1 MAGTRTSLRPSLKLS
16 KGAKKIFR
24 ELAKELTPD
33 NRLRLDNK
41 IIFEAL
47 CSELDL
53 YFTIDVPEHEM
64 IVDGQNG
71 SKVINPLIRE
81 RRNILTN
88 ATNLAKEFGMTPKG
102 LHALGMFAP
111 KEETVSDP
119 ITEMITRRGKLKAV

>member
-1 MAGTRTSLRPSLKLS
+1 MAGTKIALRPSTKLS

-24 ELAKELTPD
+24 ELAKVLIPD
-33 NRLRLDNK
+33 SRLRADNK

-53 YFTIDVPEHEM
+53 YFTIDVPEEEM
-64 IVDGQNG
+64 IVAGQNG
-71 SKVINPLIRE
+71 SQVINPLIRE

-88 ATNLAKEFGMTPKG
+88 ATNLAKEFGLTPKG

-111 KEETVSDP
+111 KEKKASDP
-119 ITEMITRRGKLKAV
+119 IADMMAKRRKLKAI